1 MKKRLYLKPYVIP
14 VVYSLFVVAL
24 LISVFVAVNQKDN
37 QDDSTYVSGTVLD
50 ENIPVMNQNP
60 EVVVVKPF
68 NQASVTIGKNYYDYQ
83 ASEEEQTNSILYHE
97 GIYLQNTGIDY
108 VATETFDVLS
118 ILDGEVIEV
127 KEEELLGKSVTI
139 QHNNNVISVYQSLS
153 EVSVQKGDQVKL
165 GQVIGKSGTSTLGS
179 NLGNRLHFELSIGGE
194 LVDPENYFGKKVSE
208 LN

>member
-14 VVYSLFVVAL
+14 VVYSLFVIAL
-24 LISVFVAVNQKDN
+24 IISVFVAVNQS
-37 QDDSTYVSGTVLD
+37 DDEENSTYVSGTILD
-50 ENIPVMNQNP
+50 ENIPVINQNP
-60 EVVVVKPF
+60 EVLVTRPY
-68 NQASVTIGKNYYDYQ
+68 NQPTVTIGKDYYDYQ
-83 ASEEEQTNSILYHE
+83 GSEEEQQNSILYHE

-108 VATETFDVLS
+108 VSSETFDVLS

-153 EVSVQKGDQVKL
+153 EVSVKKGDQVKL
-165 GQVIGKSGTSTLGS
+165 GQAIGKSGTSELGS
-179 NLGNRLHFELSIGGE
+179 SLGNRLHFELTIGGE